1 MAAEVWC
8 VKQLP
13 FVLRVDVVGT
23 TATHVGVRLAAF
35 AMVAPG
41 RLPRAM
47 LGTRSMARIDA
58 KTEEDFEIPPTPKCE
73 PDTVTP
79 LPIRA
84 PHAACMTDTRP

>member
-1 MAAEVWC
+1 
-8 VKQLP
+8 
-13 FVLRVDVVGT
+13 
-23 TATHVGVRLAAF
+23 
-35 AMVAPG
+35 
-41 RLPRAM
+41 
-47 LGTRSMARIDA
+47 MARIDA